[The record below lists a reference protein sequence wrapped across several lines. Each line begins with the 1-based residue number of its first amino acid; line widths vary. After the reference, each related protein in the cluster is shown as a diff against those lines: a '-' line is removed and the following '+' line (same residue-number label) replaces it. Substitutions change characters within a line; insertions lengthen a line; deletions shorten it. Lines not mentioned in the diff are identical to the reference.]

1 VRASGVISLPV
12 KRIFMQTHEM
22 AEAELGGEQ
31 DFALDSPA
39 GTIPRLFS
47 GKVRARKRGRGRAS
61 K

>member
-1 VRASGVISLPV
+1 
-12 KRIFMQTHEM
+12 MQTHEM